1 MPDYGR
7 ELSFGAFVTP
17 TNADP
22 QHAVGLARSAE
33 RLGLDLVTFQ
43 DHPYQPAFLD
53 TWTLISYV
61 AARTERISISGNVT
75 NLPLRPPAVL
85 ARSVASLDLLS
96 DGRIELGL
104 GAGAFWD
111 AIEAMGAPRLTPGE
125 SIEALEEAIAII
137 RGVWDAEQRG
147 GVRVDGKHYRVHGA
161 KRGPAPAHPVGIW
174 IGAYKPRI
182 LRLTGR
188 LANGWLPSEGYLQPG
203 DLARATK
210 IIDEAAIKAGRQP
223 RDIRR
228 LLNTSGLDVDHL
240 VELAVNDG
248 IDTFIVP
255 ADDSAALHQIAEITP
270 EVRDRVAAARDR
282 RNPGQEP
289 SGPGRHSPGPERHS
303 PGPELVEGPSTEPP
317 HPATAPTQQQSD
329 RSEYDRLGIRPTP
342 DPGVRLLPDQ
352 PWDESTRPHRVP
364 SGPEVEYTPRG
375 RAIGRHFLD
384 VHDHLRQELTVVRD
398 VIDQVRTGSLQAA
411 EARSTINDLTMRQN
425 DWTLGAYCASYCRLV
440 AGHHGLED
448 ESIFPHLR
456 QSDHDLA
463 GILDRLIDE
472 HQVIH
477 EVLEEID
484 HRLVTVIENPGDYGR
499 LQEAI
504 DLLTD
509 TLLSHLSYEEQELIE
524 PLARYGFYAN
534 QV

>member
-7 ELSFGAFVTP
+7 ELSFGTFITP
-17 TNADP
+17 ANADP
-22 QHAVGLARSAE
+22 QHAVELAQLSE
-33 RLGLDLVTFQ
+33 RLGLELVTFQ

-61 AARTERISISGNVT
+61 AARTERISLSANVT

-111 AIEAMGAPRLTPGE
+111 AIEAMGATRLTPGE
-125 SIEALEEAIAII
+125 SIEALEEAIII
-137 RGVWDAEQRG
+137 LRALWDADQRG

-174 IGAYKPRI
+174 IGAYKPRM

-188 LANGWLPSEGYLQPG
+188 LADGWLPSEGYLQPG
-203 DLARATK
+203 DLARANK
-210 IIDEAAIKAGRQP
+210 IIDEAAVKAGRRP
-223 RDIRR
+223 ADIRR
-228 LLNTSGLDVDHL
+228 LLNLSGLEIDHL
-240 VELAVNDG
+240 VELAVVDG

-255 ADDSAALHQIAEITP
+255 ADDAAAVHQVAAVAE
-270 EVRDRVAAARDR
+270 EVRDRVARAR
-282 RNPGQEP
+282 EK
-289 SGPGRHSPGPERHS
+289 SSHHGPGDHHANQIPEHQLDKGPEPVEAPEPHRS
-303 PGPELVEGPSTEPP
+303 EPELT
-317 HPATAPTQQQSD
+317 D
-329 RSEYDRLGIRPTP
+329 RSEYDRLGVHPTP
-342 DPGVRLLPDQ
+342 DDGARLLPRQ
-352 PWDESTRPHRVP
+352 PWDEAGRPHRRP
-364 SGPEVEYTPRG
+364 SGPEVEYTARG
-375 RAIGRHFLD
+375 RAVGKHLID
-384 VHDHLRQELTVVRD
+384 VHDHLREELTVVRD
-398 VIDQVRTGSLQAA
+398 IVEQVRTGAVQAA
-411 EARSTINDLTMRQN
+411 AARSTINDLTMRQN

-456 QSDHDLA
+456 QSDRDL
-463 GILDRLIDE
+463 GEILDRLIDE

-484 HRLVTVIENPGDYGR
+484 RRLVGVIEDPGHYEP
-499 LQEAI
+499 LQEAV
-504 DLLTD
+504 DLLSD
-509 TLLSHLSYEEQELIE
+509 TLLSHLSYEEQELVE
-524 PLARYGFYAN
+524 PLARFGFYAH